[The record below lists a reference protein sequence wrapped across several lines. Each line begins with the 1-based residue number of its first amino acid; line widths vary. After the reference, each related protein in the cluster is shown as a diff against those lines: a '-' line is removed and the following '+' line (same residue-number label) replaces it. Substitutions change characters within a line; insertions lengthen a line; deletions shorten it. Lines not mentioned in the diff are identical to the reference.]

1 MPDIC
6 VAFVAAAA
14 AGRLKVLLQ
23 KAKSR
28 PPVTPPGGCR
38 SRLVLATDPGRQRTE
53 A

>member
-14 AGRLKVLLQ
+14 AGRVKVLLQ
-23 KAKSR
+23 KAKSG
-28 PPVTPPGGCR
+28 PPETPPGAAQG
-38 SRLVLATDPGRQRTE
+38 RLVLAADPGRQRTE